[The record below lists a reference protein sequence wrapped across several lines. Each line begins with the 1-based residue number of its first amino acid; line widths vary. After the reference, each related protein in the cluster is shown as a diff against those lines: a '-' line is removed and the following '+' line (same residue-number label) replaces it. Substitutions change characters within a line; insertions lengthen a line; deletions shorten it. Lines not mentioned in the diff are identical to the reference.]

1 MRDGEM
7 SRMTIDMCFKRV
19 VSGLYSFTLRAVYHD
34 AKLRPSV
41 FSNRL
46 CWICFLGFGRRRRSV
61 SIGAVDVPRST
72 DSDKSWD
79 GSAA

>member
-46 CWICFLGFGRRRRSV
+46 C
-61 SIGAVDVPRST
+61 
-72 DSDKSWD
+72 
-79 GSAA
+79 